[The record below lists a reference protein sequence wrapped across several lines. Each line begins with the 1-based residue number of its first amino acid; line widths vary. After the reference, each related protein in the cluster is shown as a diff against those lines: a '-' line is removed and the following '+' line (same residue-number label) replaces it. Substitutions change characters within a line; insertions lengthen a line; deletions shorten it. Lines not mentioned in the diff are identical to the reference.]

1 MLYASVNVYGIPVFS
16 IAFSKSSAK
25 LKASTYRCMFYLYIY
40 ISVCVCELHIYDHTC
55 KVHKRRLPNGFDQSA
70 TSHPWFCVSK
80 MQGQLKPFSKS
91 DHENVGFMVPSFSDM
106 DNKKNGKTMR
116 MSDTP
121 NNEPPPIFP

>member
-1 MLYASVNVYGIPVFS
+1 MYVLS
-16 IAFSKSSAK
+16 
-25 LKASTYRCMFYLYIY
+25 IY

>member
-1 MLYASVNVYGIPVFS
+1 MITHV
-16 IAFSKSSAK
+16 K
-25 LKASTYRCMFYLYIY
+25 YIKEGSQTGLTNQQQA
-40 ISVCVCELHIYDHTC
+40 I
-55 KVHKRRLPNGFDQSA
+55 RGF
-70 TSHPWFCVSK
+70 VSK

>member
-1 MLYASVNVYGIPVFS
+1 
-16 IAFSKSSAK
+16 
-25 LKASTYRCMFYLYIY
+25 
-40 ISVCVCELHIYDHTC
+40 
-55 KVHKRRLPNGFDQSA
+55 
-70 TSHPWFCVSK
+70 